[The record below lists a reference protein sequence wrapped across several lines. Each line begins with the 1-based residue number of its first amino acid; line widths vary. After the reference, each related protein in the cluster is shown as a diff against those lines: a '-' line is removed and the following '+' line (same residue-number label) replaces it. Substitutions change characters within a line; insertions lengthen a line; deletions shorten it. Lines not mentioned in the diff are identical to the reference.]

1 MFNKLVITRWLFVI
15 VSFIIISLV
24 LWNTYQFFTQLK
36 QNERQKMQ
44 IWAAAQEELQQID
57 FTNKNWDS
65 NLIVKVLQSNTTTPM
80 ILYSHGDDVYSS
92 NNIDSTLVN
101 QPKKIEELKKR
112 FSAEYKPIEIFFR
125 GELLQ
130 TIYYGNSPII
140 NKIKYYPLVLIIII
154 FLFFLVVYFFLQTS
168 KSAEQNKLW
177 AGMAKETAHQIGTP
191 LSSLVG
197 WAEILKEE
205 NVNPS
210 YIVEIEKDISRLKT
224 ITERF
229 SNIGSIPKLDPVDLI
244 LHTQHTFDYLKARTS
259 KLITFEM
266 IIPEE
271 KIIVNLN
278 PQLYSWTIENLVKN
292 AIDAMRGEGT
302 IIVSI
307 STTHKNAAIHITD
320 TGKGMPKK
328 DFKKI
333 FNPGFTSKKRGWG
346 LGLSLSKRIIQD
358 YHKGKI
364 HVLKSIKKE
373 GSTFEITLPL
383 IENNNEA

>member
-130 TIYYGNSPII
+130 TIYYGNPPII

-229 SNIGSIPKLDPVDLI
+229 SNIGSIPKLDSVDLI

-259 KLITFEM
+259 KLINFEM

-364 HVLKSIKKE
+364 HVLKSIKNE

>member
-229 SNIGSIPKLDPVDLI
+229 SNIGSIPKLDSVDLI

-259 KLITFEM
+259 KLINFEM

-364 HVLKSIKKE
+364 HVLKSIKNE

>member
-229 SNIGSIPKLDPVDLI
+229 SNIGSIPKLDSVDLI

-259 KLITFEM
+259 KLINFEM

-292 AIDAMRGEGT
+292 AIDAMRGKGHLDIAISELEN
-302 IIVSI
+302 IVKI
-307 STTHKNAAIHITD
+307 KITD
-320 TGKGMPKK
+320 TGKGIPKNQ
-328 DFKKI
+328 FQKI
-333 FNPGFTSKKRGWG
+333 FEPGFTTKKRGWG
-346 LGLSLSKRIIQD
+346 LGLSLTKRIVQE

-364 HVLKSIKKE
+364 KVAHSEVGKGTTIQISYKTTQKNLE
-373 GSTFEITLPL
+373 
-383 IENNNEA
+383 